1 MGTDKASQIYQ
12 YLSEE
17 DIEILT
23 VEIAKMRHLS
33 PEETEEV
40 LDSFYKECM
49 TQKVVTEG
57 GLEYAKSILEKA
69 FGQQTAATLLE

>member
-1 MGTDKASQIYQ
+1 MDKTALTPEQKAAAVIISMGTDKASQIYK

-33 PEETEEV
+33 QEETEGV
-40 LDSFYKECM
+40 LDEFYKECM

-57 GLEYAKSILEKA
+57 GLE
-69 FGQQTAATLLE
+69 